1 MKKLILFL
9 PYTIYQFL
17 KRYSKTEYVAYTN
30 SLMWFIIL
38 VLLYLQFLFP
48 QILPF
53 VLGKPD
59 EYNLMH
65 FRFLDNLRLAKYIG
79 YFLFAPSI
87 FVFFKKNTLDN
98 LRYNEFQIRVVYIL
112 SAIIIWL
119 PPILLIILLVKAF

>member
-17 KRYSKTEYVAYTN
+17 KKYSKTEYVAYTN

-38 VLLYLQFLFP
+38 ILLYLQFLFP
-48 QILPF
+48 QFLHF
-53 VLGKPD
+53 VLGKPN
-59 EYNLMH
+59 ENILMH
-65 FRFLDNLRLAKYIG
+65 FRFLNNLRLAKYIG
-79 YFLFAPSI
+79 YFLFAISI
-87 FVFFKKNTLDN
+87 FVFLKKTTLDN